1 MATFEIDYRQPEQR
15 AGLGHITHP
24 NGDMELIHYKR
35 YSLNDFDYKE
45 FHYFDTWLEELEDW
59 QPIFELLRARRV
71 DTVFDPELA
80 CSFKGDFNEAGETP
94 LETWIAIITKACG
107 GVEV

>member
-35 YSLNDFDYKE
+35 YSS
-45 FHYFDTWLEELEDW
+45 T
-59 QPIFELLRARRV
+59 
-71 DTVFDPELA
+71 
-80 CSFKGDFNEAGETP
+80 
-94 LETWIAIITKACG
+94 
-107 GVEV
+107 